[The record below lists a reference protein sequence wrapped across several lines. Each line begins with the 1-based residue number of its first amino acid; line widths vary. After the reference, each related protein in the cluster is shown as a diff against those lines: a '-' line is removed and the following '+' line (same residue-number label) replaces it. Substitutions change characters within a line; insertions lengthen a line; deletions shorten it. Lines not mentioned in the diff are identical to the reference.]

1 MAVKLTLFYDSQCP
15 LCGKEMR
22 HLAKRD
28 KAKQIGFYDIHNPK
42 LSVDHP
48 DIEFAAAN
56 TVLHAKTS
64 DGTVLLGLDVTHKAW
79 QLVGLGW
86 LVAPLRWPLVRWFS
100 DWCYRRFANNRYRIS
115 YWLTG
120 QSRCTSEACELPANS
135 HRVDN
140 RDG

>member
-1 MAVKLTLFYDSQCP
+1 MQLLIFYDSRCP

-28 KAKQIGFYDIHNPK
+28 KAKQIGFYDIHNPQ
-42 LSVDHP
+42 LSFEHP
-48 DIEFAAAN
+48 DIDFAEAN
-56 TVLHAKTS
+56 SILHAKTS
-64 DGTVLLGLDVTHKAW
+64 EGEVLLGLDVTHRAW

-86 LVAPLRWPLVRWFS
+86 IVAPLRWPIFCWFS

-120 QSRCTSEACELPANS
+120 QSPCASGSCSIPVSNQSVEK
-135 HRVDN
+135 HDH
-140 RDG
+140 